1 MPELV
6 FDCTGAWPER
16 FAAAPTLTFKV
27 RIAETSGDPVHAI
40 ALRCQIRIEPQ
51 RRRYTPE
58 EAGGLLEL
66 FGGPERWGE
75 TLKPVQF
82 ATVSTMVGGFAGST
96 EIDVHVPCSYDLEVA
111 AGKYL
116 DALTDGEVPLLLLFS
131 GTVFSKGEQGFSVRQ
146 LPWQSETTWR
156 LPARAW
162 RELMDLYFP
171 NEGWVRLH
179 REVLDELRRYKAA
192 NAYPTFDAAVSA
204 LLEHAK
210 AGR

>member
-6 FDCTGAWPER
+6 FDCTGAGPER
-16 FAAAPTLTFKV
+16 FAAVPTLTFKV

-40 ALRCQIRIEPQ
+40 ALRSQIRIEPQ
-51 RRRYTPE
+51 RRRYTPK
-58 EAGGLLEL
+58 EADGLLEL

-75 TLKPVQF
+75 TLKPMQF

-96 EIDVHVPCSYDLEVA
+96 EIDLQVPCSYDLEVA
-111 AGKYL
+111 AGKYF
-116 DALTDGEVPLLLLFS
+116 DALADGEVPLLLLFS
-131 GTVFSKGEQGFSVRQ
+131 GTVFSKGEQGFSVQQ
-146 LPWQSETTWR
+146 LPWQSETSWR

-162 RELMDLYFP
+162 RQLMDLYFP

-179 REVLDELRRYKAA
+179 REVLDGLRHYKAA

-204 LLEHAK
+204 LLEK
-210 AGR
+210 VGQ

>member
-6 FDCTGAWPER
+6 FDCTGAGPER
-16 FAAAPTLTFKV
+16 FAAVPTLTFKV
-27 RIAETSGDPVHAI
+27 RIAETGGDPVHAI

-51 RRRYTPE
+51 RRRYTPK
-58 EAGGLLEL
+58 EADGLLEL

-75 TLKPVQF
+75 TLKPMQF

-96 EIDVHVPCSYDLEVA
+96 EIDLQVPCSYDLEVA
-111 AGKYL
+111 AGKYF
-116 DALTDGEVPLLLLFS
+116 DALADGEVPLLLLFS
-131 GTVFSKGEQGFSVRQ
+131 GTVFSKGEQGFSVQQ
-146 LPWQSETTWR
+146 LPWQSETSWR

-162 RELMDLYFP
+162 RQLMDLYFP

-179 REVLDELRRYKAA
+179 REVLDGLRHYKAA

-204 LLEHAK
+204 LLEK
-210 AGR
+210 VGQ

>member
-6 FDCTGAWPER
+6 FDCTGAGPER
-16 FAAAPTLTFKV
+16 FAAVPTLTFKV

-51 RRRYTPE
+51 RRRYTPK
-58 EAGGLLEL
+58 EADGLLEL

-75 TLKPVQF
+75 TLKPMQF
-82 ATVSTMVGGFAGST
+82 ATVSTIVGGFAGST
-96 EIDVHVPCSYDLEVA
+96 EIDVQVPCSYDLEVA
-111 AGKYL
+111 AGKYF
-116 DALTDGEVPLLLLFS
+116 DALADGEVPLLLLFS
-131 GTVFSKGEQGFSVRQ
+131 GTVFSKGEQGFSVQQ
-146 LPWQSETTWR
+146 LPWQSETSWR

-162 RELMDLYFP
+162 RQLMDLYFP

-179 REVLDELRRYKAA
+179 REVLDGLRHYKAT

-204 LLEHAK
+204 LLAK
-210 AGR
+210 VHR